1 MDATHGSV
9 ARGVRRH
16 WWLPLIAMLAGLGV
30 GFGVLFAQPDRFS
43 ASAAVLVFPV
53 PAAASDDTNGATAGP
68 INLGTEAQLVRS
80 TETARRAAAL
90 LGTSTPAAQLVEAV
104 SVDPVGDASV
114 LELHFVAPTANQ
126 AQAGARAF
134 AQAYLAARADAANS
148 ALAQQKTAL
157 AASLANAQTQ
167 LADLDA
173 RIAQLP
179 PDSVQLSTLRSSRS
193 TMATQIT
200 TLTGRMSEITTTV
213 VDPGQLIRDADRPD
227 APLTGPTGLYLGV
240 GAVAGLLTGLGAA
253 GLWERL
259 RVRVRDADD
268 VVRAGVGVLAEL
280 VHDDAELYA
289 TSDPSGQDYHR
300 LRNEV
305 VAALATGDRVL
316 LVTAASPGPSS
327 TVVAANLAAAL
338 ARVGHEVILL
348 GANAPAIGRT
358 PVLLS
363 GMFDISDVPGLT
375 DVLSGRTDVNS
386 ALQVPP
392 REPRLRVVT
401 PGGAASASRL
411 LQSSTARAVVS
422 NLRALA
428 RYVLI
433 DSPSAA
439 AGADAQ
445 SLAGLADAA
454 IVVAEAGHSRHLEVA
469 DAVAQ
474 LRQVGARVLGAV
486 VVPPLPPGAEQN
498 TGVVFLDAPPRPWG
512 GVLAQDRR
520 TETDRAPAS

>member
-1 MDATHGSV
+1 
-9 ARGVRRH
+9 
-16 WWLPLIAMLAGLGV
+16 MLV
-30 GFGVLFAQPDRFS
+30 AQPARFS
-43 ASAAVLVFPV
+43 ASAAVLVAPV
-53 PAAASDDTNGATAGP
+53 PSAADDDPNGITTAP
-68 INLGTEAQLVRS
+68 VNLGTEAQLVRS
-80 TETARRAAAL
+80 TDTARRAAAL
-90 LGTSTPAAQLVEAV
+90 LGTTMAPAQLVEAV
-104 SVDPVGDASV
+104 AVDPVADTSV
-114 LELHFVAPTANQ
+114 LELRFVAPTADQ

-134 AQAYLAARADAANS
+134 AQAYLAARADTADT
-148 ALAQQKTAL
+148 ALAQEKTAL
-157 AASLANAQTQ
+157 TTSLAAAQAQ

-179 PDSVQLSTLRSSRS
+179 PDSPQQSTLRSARS
-193 TMATQIT
+193 TLTDQIT
-200 TLTGRMSEITTTV
+200 TLTNRMSALTTTV
-213 VDPGQLIRDADRPD
+213 VNPGQIIRDADRPS
-227 APLTGPTGLYLGV
+227 APMTGPAWLYLGAG
-240 GAVAGLLTGLGAA
+240 GAAGLLFGLGGA

-268 VVRAGVGVLAEL
+268 VLRAGVGVLAEL
-280 VHDDAELYA
+280 VHDDAELYT

-305 VAALATGDRVL
+305 VAALTTGDRVL
-316 LVTAASPGPSS
+316 LLTAASPGPSS

-338 ARVGHEVILL
+338 ARIGHEVILL
-348 GANAPAIGRT
+348 GANAPAMGRT

-375 DVLSGRTDVNS
+375 DVLSGRTDLGN

-411 LQSSTARAVVS
+411 LQSATARAVVS
-422 NLRALA
+422 NLRTLA

-454 IVVAEAGHSRHLEVA
+454 IVVAEAGHSRQVEVA

-474 LRQVGARVLGAV
+474 LNQVGARVLGAV
-486 VVPPLPPGAEQN
+486 VLPPLPPGAQQTE
-498 TGVVFLDAPPRPWG
+498 GVVFLDAPPRPWG
-512 GVLAQDRR
+512 PLGEDRR
-520 TETDRAPAS
+520 PDTDPARTS